1 MHKNCSLFPN
11 KSLSSNPVKIHIP
24 YKILYQGQTKLTTT
38 HCDKS
43 KRKYIET
50 MRYDIHEMR

>member
-43 KRKYIET
+43 RRKYIKT
-50 MRYDIHEMR
+50 

>member
-24 YKILYQGQTKLTTT
+24 YKKPLSRPDVADTDTPRQVQ
-38 HCDKS
+38 DKIY
-43 KRKYIET
+43 K
-50 MRYDIHEMR
+50 DIALR